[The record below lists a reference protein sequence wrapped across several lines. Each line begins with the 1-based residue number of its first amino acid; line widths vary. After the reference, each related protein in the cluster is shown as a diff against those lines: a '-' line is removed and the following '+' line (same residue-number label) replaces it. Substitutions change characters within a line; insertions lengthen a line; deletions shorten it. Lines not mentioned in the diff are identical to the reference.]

1 MSDEEDA
8 VSGGQEGA
16 EARAQG
22 RLSRGGK
29 EAGGPFPE
37 AAGVRLPPTK
47 VCRVPGA
54 HLSRRRLRPHG
65 ARSCGRT
72 SRCGGTATPWP
83 HSPRTARC
91 PG

>member
-29 EAGGPFPE
+29 EAGG
-37 AAGVRLPPTK
+37 GQ
-47 VCRVPGA
+47 
-54 HLSRRRLRPHG
+54 
-65 ARSCGRT
+65 
-72 SRCGGTATPWP
+72 GGTEDEA
-83 HSPRTARC
+83 
-91 PG
+91 PGD